1 VLADRLMELKT
12 EGLSASDVDLA
23 ATALMCKLDKKTI
36 AEWM

>member
-1 VLADRLMELKT
+1 MELNV
-12 EGLSASDVDLA
+12 EGMTASDADLA